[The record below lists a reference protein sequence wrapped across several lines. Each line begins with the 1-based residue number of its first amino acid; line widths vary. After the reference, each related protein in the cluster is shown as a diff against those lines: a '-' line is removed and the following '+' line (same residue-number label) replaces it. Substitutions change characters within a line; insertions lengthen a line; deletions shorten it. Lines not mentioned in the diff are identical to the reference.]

1 METLCSLR
9 RRPILNAKE
18 RAQCCGRQDRRPDP
32 RGVKCNACSAS
43 LLGPVEWPV
52 PIEDAVASTIVAVEL
67 VHLAVLLDRSA
78 SQAKA
83 RSARPQKLKG
93 ELYQGVE
100 ANGEVD
106 WGTQILDCS
115 RSPGRLSARVLDD
128 SPISASLPPN
138 SLLILMKSRRRRPI
152 QPVIGVNNH

>member
-1 METLCSLR
+1 M
-9 RRPILNAKE
+9 
-18 RAQCCGRQDRRPDP
+18 QC
-32 RGVKCNACSAS
+32 CSAS

-83 RSARPQKLKG
+83 RSTRPQKLKS

-100 ANGEVD
+100 ANCEVD
-106 WGTQILDCS
+106 WETQILSLRPNNKVISIVYRLLQFS
-115 RSPGRLSARVLDD
+115 RTAFGARPRRLANFGFFSA
-128 SPISASLPPN
+128 
-138 SLLILMKSRRRRPI
+138 
-152 QPVIGVNNH
+152 

>member
-67 VHLAVLLDRSA
+67 VHLAVHLAVLLDRSA

-83 RSARPQKLKG
+83 RCARPQKLKG

-106 WGTQILDCS
+106 WGTQILSLRPNNEVISIVYRLLQVS
-115 RSPGRLSARVLDD
+115 RTAFRSGPRRLANFGFF
-128 SPISASLPPN
+128 AF
-138 SLLILMKSRRRRPI
+138 
-152 QPVIGVNNH
+152 